1 MSIRVCFVA
10 LCVAVAMTVACEN
23 RESLPVSPSN
33 GGQTNSP
40 SMAGPGTVH
49 RLAAVTDHGHTVTL
63 SDGCD
68 PDTFNAAFGAG
79 TCTRP
84 GGVRLPNFL
93 DDLRTHQSA
102 GAWHMAPNEVMLK
115 VGEVLSAF
123 NHGGEVHSFTEVK
136 EFGGGFFQPINEI
149 LGLAEI
155 PECAQALATGALLK
169 PGESSSEVE
178 NDEGIEHYQCCI
190 HPWMRAEV
198 RIVAK

>member
-10 LCVAVAMTVACEN
+10 LCAAVAMTVACEN
-23 RESLPVSPSN
+23 RASLPVSPSN
-33 GGQTNSP
+33 NGQSNSM
-40 SMAGPGTVH
+40 SIAGPGTVQ
-49 RLAAVTDHGHTVTL
+49 RFTAVTDHGHTVTL

-68 PDTFNAAFGAG
+68 PDTFNAMFGDG
-79 TCTRP
+79 TCIRP
-84 GGVRLPNFL
+84 GGVQLPNFL
-93 DDLRTHQSA
+93 EDLRNHGSA
-102 GAWHMAPNEVMLK
+102 GAWHMAPNEVTLK

-149 LGLAEI
+149 LGLAEV
-155 PECAQALATGALLK
+155 PECAQAQAAGAVLK

-178 NDEGIEHYQCCI
+178 NDEGVEHYQCCI

-198 RIVAK
+198 RIVAR

>member
-1 MSIRVCFVA
+1 MSIRVYLVA
-10 LCVAVAMTVACEN
+10 LCAAVAATVACES
-23 RESLPVSPSN
+23 RTSLPVSPSSSS
-33 GGQTNSP
+33 QSS
-40 SMAGPGTVH
+40 SMSVAAPGAIQRFT
-49 RLAAVTDHGHTVTL
+49 AVADQGHTVVL

-68 PDTFNAAFGAG
+68 PDTFNAMFGLG
-79 TCTRP
+79 TCIRP
-84 GGVRLPNFL
+84 GGVRLPNFIEEL
-93 DDLRTHQSA
+93 TKHGSA
-102 GAWHMAPNEVMLK
+102 GAWHMAPNEVTLK

-155 PECAQALATGALLK
+155 PECAQAQAQGAVLK